1 MSYSSTTKNTD
12 DLGLITE
19 KEIYEIPSTLKN
31 VIENKWKII
40 EVAERIV
47 SSRIEHIYLIGSGSS
62 YLAGFTIS
70 YLFNNIGSIPTYAI
84 YATEFQYLIKP
95 ILNENDCIIGLSQS
109 GETKGVIDS
118 INIGRKLGCLTIA
131 ITNYMAS
138 NLAKISDISLHL

>member
-1 MSYSSTTKNTD
+1 MITRMRRIGMSYSSTTKNTD

-47 SSRIEHIYLIGSGSS
+47 SSRIEHIYLMGSGSS
-62 YLAGFTIS
+62 YLAGFTIL

-84 YATEFQYLIKP
+84 YATRDTFY
-95 ILNENDCIIGLSQS
+95 
-109 GETKGVIDS
+109 
-118 INIGRKLGCLTIA
+118 
-131 ITNYMAS
+131 
-138 NLAKISDISLHL
+138 